1 MPYATVRIAPQW
13 ALVLTEWA
21 RQALGQ
27 ELSRGRIA
35 AALPTHDNTSRPPPS
50 LLNCGFV
57 TVASEGLE
65 AVAGEPIG
73 RSKHMM
79 QEAAA

>member
-27 ELSRGRIA
+27 ELSRVRIA
-35 AALPTHDNTSRPPPS
+35 AALPTHDNTSRRPPS
-50 LLNCGFV
+50 FELLGSPDCLGFDTSLIVQGCG
-57 TVASEGLE
+57 
-65 AVAGEPIG
+65 G
-73 RSKHMM
+73 RTNWEK
-79 QEAAA
+79 